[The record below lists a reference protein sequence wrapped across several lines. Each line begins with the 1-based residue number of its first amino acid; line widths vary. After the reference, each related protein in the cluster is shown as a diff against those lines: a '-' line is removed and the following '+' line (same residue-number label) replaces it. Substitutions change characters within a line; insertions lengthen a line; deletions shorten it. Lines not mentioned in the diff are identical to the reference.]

1 MKSLKTKVIVPL
13 LLLAIIGIGSSFIGL
28 RSLKQLGVVG
38 NDIAARKV
46 PIIITLDA
54 ISANVE
60 QLQQLL
66 LTHSVMDTKEDK
78 QEVMQNISTS
88 AATLKAYL
96 EKYKE
101 LTSDETSY
109 NQLNDI
115 YEEYMQSYKETLSLS
130 TTNNTR
136 EVSANVNGVLSE
148 LFQKLNDKVQTMI
161 QQNQVDI
168 GLAKGKQDNIYSN
181 AVITA
186 YGVLIIMILVL
197 FASVFVVI
205 KTIIIPTVGYEKK
218 LREITKKI
226 NENVGDLTQR
236 IPVHTADEVGKL
248 VRGVNLF
255 IVTLQRIMGEIV
267 TSSMNLDQTFYNANE
282 SISKAN
288 EDSGDISATMEEVA
302 ATMDNVSQ
310 TINGIN
316 ESTASV
322 GESVNKITGVTRNIH
337 VHTTKMKQR
346 AEDLEKTA
354 VSNKYETNNIMENV
368 LKRLDHAIENSQS
381 VARVDE
387 LTNEI
392 LGISA
397 QTNLLA
403 LNASIEAARAG
414 EAGKGFAVV
423 ADEIRQLAENS
434 RETANKIQSINSIVV
449 GAVNELSASSN
460 EIMEYISSTIL
471 PDYDN
476 YAVSGKQYLADA
488 GEVNKAMDEFLEKMA
503 ELSKHITIVVNQMG
517 DIAQA
522 VGECSQG
529 ITMSA
534 DSTSKLVNEINEVY
548 VNVESS
554 VEVVRNLKRQS
565 DAFVNL

>member
-1 MKSLKTKVIVPL
+1 MRSLKIKVIIPL

-38 NDIAARKV
+38 NEIAAQRV
-46 PIIITLDA
+46 PVIITLDA

-78 QEVMQNISTS
+78 QGVMQDISIS
-88 AATLKAYL
+88 VATLKAYL
-96 EKYKE
+96 EGYKE
-101 LTSDETSY
+101 LTSDEASY
-109 NQLNDI
+109 NQLNSV

-130 TTNNTR
+130 STNNTR
-136 EVSANVNGVLSE
+136 EVSAKVNGVLSE
-148 LFQKLNDKVQTMI
+148 IFQKLNDKVQSMI
-161 QQNQVDI
+161 QENQLNI
-168 GLAKGKQDNIYSN
+168 GLAKGKQDNIYNN

-186 YGVLIIMILVL
+186 YGLLIIMIIILA
-197 FASVFVVI
+197 ASVLVVI
-205 KTIIIPTVGYEKK
+205 RTIIIPTIGYERK

-226 NENVGDLTQR
+226 NEKAGDLTQR

-248 VRGVNLF
+248 VKGVNLF
-255 IVTLQRIMGEIV
+255 IVTLQSIMGEIV
-267 TSSMNLDQTFYNANE
+267 TSSMDLDQTFHNANE

-288 EDSGDISATMEEVA
+288 EDSGDISASMEEVA
-302 ATMDNVSQ
+302 ATMDNVSL

-316 ESTASV
+316 ESTVSV
-322 GESVNKITGVTRNIH
+322 GEAVNKVTEVTRGIH
-337 VHTTKMKQR
+337 VHTMEMRQR
-346 AEDLEKTA
+346 AEELENTA
-354 VSNKYETNNIMENV
+354 VANKDITNEVMRKV
-368 LKRLDHAIENSQS
+368 LERLNQALEYSKS

-392 LGISA
+392 LSISS

-423 ADEIRQLAENS
+423 ADEIRHLAENS
-434 RETANKIQSINSIVV
+434 RETANKIQNINSIVV
-449 GAVNELSASSN
+449 GAVNDLSSSSN
-460 EIMEYISSTIL
+460 EIMEYISATIL

-476 YAVSGKQYLADA
+476 YAVSGKQYLEDA
-488 GEVNKAMDEFLEKMA
+488 QEVSKAMDDCLEKMD
-503 ELSKHITIVVNQMG
+503 ELSEHIALVVDQMG

-522 VGECSQG
+522 VSECSQG

-534 DSTSKLVNEINEVY
+534 DSTSKLVGEINEVY

-554 VEVVRNLKRQS
+554 VQVVRNLKRQS
-565 DAFVNL
+565 DAFTNL

>member
-1 MKSLKTKVIVPL
+1 
-13 LLLAIIGIGSSFIGL
+13 
-28 RSLKQLGVVG
+28 
-38 NDIAARKV
+38 
-46 PIIITLDA
+46 
-54 ISANVE
+54 
-60 QLQQLL
+60 
-66 LTHSVMDTKEDK
+66 
-78 QEVMQNISTS
+78 MQNISTS

-186 YGVLIIMILVL
+186 YGVLVIMILVL

-476 YAVSGKQYLADA
+476 YAVSGKQYLEDA
-488 GEVNKAMDEFLEKMA
+488 GEVNKAMDEFSEKMA

>member
-161 QQNQVDI
+161 QQNQVDN

-205 KTIIIPTVGYEKK
+205 KTIIIPTVGYERK

-255 IVTLQRIMGEIV
+255 IVTLQKIMGEIV

-392 LGISA
+392 LSISS

-434 RETANKIQSINSIVV
+434 RETANKIQNINSIVV
-449 GAVNELSASSN
+449 GAVIELSASSN

-476 YAVSGKQYLADA
+476 YAVSGKQYLEDA

>member
-28 RSLKQLGVVG
+28 RSLRQLGAVG
-38 NDIAARKV
+38 NEIAAKKV

-101 LTSDETSY
+101 LTSVESSY
-109 NQLNDI
+109 NQLVGI

-136 EVSANVNGVLSE
+136 EVTANVNGVLSE
-148 LFQKLNDKVQTMI
+148 IFQKLNDKAQSMI
-161 QQNQVDI
+161 QQNQINI
-168 GLAKGKQDNIYSN
+168 GLEKGKQDNIYDN
-181 AVITA
+181 AVIIS
-186 YGVLIIMILVL
+186 YGMLIIMIIVL
-197 FASVFVVI
+197 IASVFVVI
-205 KTIIIPTVGYEKK
+205 KTIIIPTVSYERK
-218 LREITKKI
+218 LREITNKI
-226 NENVGDLTQR
+226 NEKSGDLTQR
-236 IPVHTADEVGKL
+236 IPIHTADEVGKL
-248 VRGVNLF
+248 VKGVNLF
-255 IVTLQRIMGEIV
+255 IVTLQKIMGEII
-267 TSSMNLDQTFYNANE
+267 SSSINLNQTFRSANE

-302 ATMDNVSQ
+302 ATMDNVFL

-322 GESVNKITGVTRNIH
+322 GEDVNKVTEVTRGIY
-337 VHTTKMKQR
+337 VHTKEMKQR
-346 AEDLEKTA
+346 AEELEKTA
-354 VSNKYETNNIMENV
+354 VGNKRVTNEVMGNILE
-368 LKRLDHAIENSQS
+368 RLNQALEYSKS
-381 VARVDE
+381 VSRVDE

-392 LGISA
+392 LSISA

-414 EAGKGFAVV
+414 EAGRGFAVV
-423 ADEIRQLAENS
+423 AEEIRQLAENS
-434 RETANKIQSINSIVV
+434 RETANKIQNINATVV
-449 GAVNELSASSN
+449 SAVDDLSSSSN
-460 EIMEYISSTIL
+460 EIMEYISVTIL

-476 YAVSGKQYLADA
+476 YAISGKQYLEDA
-488 GEVNKAMDEFLEKMA
+488 EEVSKAMDDCLEKMD
-503 ELSKHITIVVNQMG
+503 ELSEHITIVVNQMAN
-517 DIAQA
+517 IAQA

-529 ITMSA
+529 IAMSA
-534 DSTSKLVNEINEVY
+534 DSTSKLVGEINEVY

-554 VEVVRNLKRQS
+554 EKVVRNLKRQT
-565 DAFVNL
+565 DAFTSL

>member
-115 YEEYMQSYKETLSLS
+115 YEEYMQSYKETLSFS

-205 KTIIIPTVGYEKK
+205 KTIIIPTVGYERK

-381 VARVDE
+381 VARVD
-387 LTNEI
+387 
-392 LGISA
+392 
-397 QTNLLA
+397 
-403 LNASIEAARAG
+403 
-414 EAGKGFAVV
+414 
-423 ADEIRQLAENS
+423 
-434 RETANKIQSINSIVV
+434 
-449 GAVNELSASSN
+449 
-460 EIMEYISSTIL
+460 
-471 PDYDN
+471 
-476 YAVSGKQYLADA
+476 
-488 GEVNKAMDEFLEKMA
+488 
-503 ELSKHITIVVNQMG
+503 
-517 DIAQA
+517 
-522 VGECSQG
+522 
-529 ITMSA
+529 
-534 DSTSKLVNEINEVY
+534 
-548 VNVESS
+548 
-554 VEVVRNLKRQS
+554 
-565 DAFVNL
+565 

>member
-1 MKSLKTKVIVPL
+1 MRSLKIKVIIPL

-38 NDIAARKV
+38 NEIAAKRV
-46 PIIITLDA
+46 PVIITLDA

-78 QEVMQNISTS
+78 QGVMQDISTS
-88 AATLKAYL
+88 VSTLKAYL
-96 EKYKE
+96 EGYKE
-101 LTSDETSY
+101 LTSDEASY
-109 NQLNDI
+109 NQLNSV

-130 TTNNTR
+130 STNNTR
-136 EVSANVNGVLSE
+136 EVSAKVNGVLSE
-148 LFQKLNDKVQTMI
+148 IFQKLNDKVQSMI
-161 QQNQVDI
+161 QENQLNI
-168 GLAKGKQDNIYSN
+168 GLAKGKQDNIYNN

-186 YGVLIIMILVL
+186 YGLLIIMIIILA
-197 FASVFVVI
+197 ASVFVVI
-205 KTIIIPTVGYEKK
+205 RTIIIPTIGYERK

-226 NENVGDLTQR
+226 NEKAGDLTQR

-248 VRGVNLF
+248 VKGVNLF
-255 IVTLQRIMGEIV
+255 IVTLQSIMGEIV
-267 TSSMNLDQTFYNANE
+267 TSSMDLDQTFHNANE

-288 EDSGDISATMEEVA
+288 EDSGDISASMEEVA
-302 ATMDNVSQ
+302 ATMDNVSL

-316 ESTASV
+316 ESTVSV
-322 GESVNKITGVTRNIH
+322 GEAVNKVTEVTRGIH
-337 VHTTKMKQR
+337 VHTMEMRQR
-346 AEDLEKTA
+346 AEELENTA
-354 VSNKYETNNIMENV
+354 VANKDITNEVMRNV
-368 LKRLDHAIENSQS
+368 LERLNQALEYSKS

-392 LGISA
+392 LSISS

-423 ADEIRQLAENS
+423 ADEIRHLAENS
-434 RETANKIQSINSIVV
+434 RETANKIQNINSIVV
-449 GAVNELSASSN
+449 GAVNDLSSSSN
-460 EIMEYISSTIL
+460 EIMEYISATIL

-476 YAVSGKQYLADA
+476 YAVSGKQYLEDA
-488 GEVNKAMDEFLEKMA
+488 QEVSKAMDDCLEKMD
-503 ELSKHITIVVNQMG
+503 ELSEHITLVVDQMG

-522 VGECSQG
+522 VLECSQG

-534 DSTSKLVNEINEVY
+534 DSTSKLVGEINEVY

-554 VEVVRNLKRQS
+554 VQVVRNLKRQS
-565 DAFVNL
+565 DAFTNL